1 MCNIYAMYS
10 FEPTKTASGKQK
22 TGAAPIRSC
31 WDNEFSSLAKYE
43 FFFGSENLIN
53 LFILYF

>member
-1 MCNIYAMYS
+1 MCNVYAMYS

-31 WDNEFSSLAKYE
+31 WDNEFSSLTKYKT
-43 FFFGSENLIN
+43 FIQKKSLIN
-53 LFILYF
+53 

>member
-1 MCNIYAMYS
+1 MCNVYAMYS

-31 WDNEFSSLAKYE
+31 WDNEFSSLTKYKT
-43 FFFGSENLIN
+43 
-53 LFILYF
+53 FIQNKI